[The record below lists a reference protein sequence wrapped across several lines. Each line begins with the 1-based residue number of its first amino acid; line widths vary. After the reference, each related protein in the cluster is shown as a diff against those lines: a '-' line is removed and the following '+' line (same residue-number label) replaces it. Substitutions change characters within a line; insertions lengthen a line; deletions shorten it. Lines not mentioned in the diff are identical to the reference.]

1 MMFSIKLPSL
11 DFLSGGKP
19 LNLFA
24 PNEINFCQK
33 RQIDGKN
40 PKSWKS
46 NLNLSQDGDLNWDKL
61 DLSWTRIKWI

>member
-33 RQIDGKN
+33 RQIDGK
-40 PKSWKS
+40 KSQILEIKFKS
-46 NLNLSQDGDLNWDKL
+46 QPGWGFELG
-61 DLSWTRIKWI
+61 